1 MKKYTQQLSPLIF
14 DAVDKLVDFV
24 KPTYGP
30 AQNKVILQKGRYQ
43 EVIDDGVA
51 TAKEFELEN
60 EFENAVVKLVKEVAI
75 KTNDRVGDGTTSSL
89 IMLQALMKEIRERDE
104 IMLRSDHDDDRPTPA
119 RTVIAEL
126 KAGFEDF
133 KKQITDKAR
142 QITTEEDLKQVAYIS
157 FNNEKMAEIIA
168 KIFFQLGHDGIVT
181 IEESR
186 SMETSYNVV
195 EGLQFPK
202 GFASAYFIN
211 QPERA
216 ECVIENPYILVTDK
230 EIYDVNDLVPLL
242 DKALKA
248 GKQVL
253 ILADDIR
260 GEALGALV
268 ITFLKKGYLCPAV
281 KAPYYANDKY
291 EFLMD
296 VAELTGANFVVANV
310 NKELKDLELEDL
322 GQAERVVI
330 TKESTTII
338 GGKGKNLEEYL
349 TKMKAIIESTESDL
363 RRDKMKERLAKLTSG
378 VAVIKVGCA
387 TENEMRALRYKV
399 EDAVN
404 ATRVAF
410 KEGVVKGA
418 GITLSEIETSSPIL
432 NKALKVPHETLLVNL
447 EVDSLPIGDDIIDP
461 VAVLIA
467 GVESAI
473 SIVNLLITTKG
484 ALVDKYEIDKQN
496 QSQM

>member
-51 TAKEFELEN
+51 TAKEFELED

-89 IMLQALMKEIRERDE
+89 IMLQALMKELKEDKRTSRE
-104 IMLRSDHDDDRPTPA
+104 
-119 RTVIAEL
+119 VVAEL
-126 KAGFEDF
+126 KVGFEDF
-133 KKQITDKAR
+133 KKQITEKAK

-216 ECVIENPYILVTDK
+216 ECVIENPYVLVTDK

-248 GKQVL
+248 AKQVL